1 LVNLRGVNMSEKS
14 SPMGKDF
21 ILFASKAS
29 RLMKDKKTK
38 QALNLCE
45 AGVRKF
51 PFYASGHF
59 VLGLCYEEVDKK
71 EDAKHEFERTLVY
84 DPAHLKAMRKISDF
98 YQETGL
104 QQIADEWL
112 VKEAL
117 YNPLDNALIS
127 TLKEK
132 NIYTLLNPV
141 QEEESLVETD
151 TAEDEQTETI
161 SVEKLLDGE
170 KINTEANDT
179 AESILEQDAESIV
192 EEDAQSLI
200 EELDPLTEDYS
211 KTEQEA
217 EDDLFEEEIEES
229 KDLDQFAN
237 MEDDFST
244 IINGY
249 FDKDESSTEKE
260 QTEGDEW
267 IEVENLLLDEDKAEE
282 TDKNVLELDSSKTDE
297 DIDPVNGKKRDDTE
311 LLLEQLSDLESGQEE
326 TNETGMSETGEEKG
340 APETIPEENNEPE
353 VEEPQHEEE
362 TQFIPPV
369 IESTTEPEPTAD
381 DEVTIK
387 DLMENPNLMT
397 PTFGEILVSQHKFAE
412 ARHIFSELLKKEPD
426 NTRFIKKIEFLDKFL
441 EAKKA

>member
-1 LVNLRGVNMSEKS
+1 MSEKS
-14 SPMGKDF
+14 SPMSKDF

-29 RLMKDKKTK
+29 RLMKDNKTK

-51 PFYASGHF
+51 PFYASGHY

-71 EDAKHEFERTLVY
+71 EDARHEFERTLVY
-84 DPAHLKAMRKISDF
+84 DPAHLKAMRKISSF

-104 QQIADEWL
+104 QQMAYEWL

-117 YNPLDNALIS
+117 YNPLDKELIS

-132 NIYTLLNPV
+132 NIYTLLSPV
-141 QEEESLVETD
+141 QEEENSVETD
-151 TAEDEQTETI
+151 TTDDVVAETGPVDELLAEEKSDTE
-161 SVEKLLDGE
+161 SVDATDS
-170 KINTEANDT
+170 ITEQ
-179 AESILEQDAESIV
+179 EAESIV

-211 KTEQEA
+211 KSGQEA
-217 EDDLFEEEIEES
+217 EDDLFEEEIEEN

-249 FDKDESSTEKE
+249 FDKDETSTEKE

-267 IEVENLLLDEDKAEE
+267 IEVENLLLDDEKAEKA
-282 TDKNVLELDSSKTDE
+282 DANLPDLDSSKSDE
-297 DIDPVNGKKRDDTE
+297 DLDPVNGKKRDDTE
-311 LLLEQLSDLESGQEE
+311 LLLEQLSDFESGREE
-326 TNETGMSETGEEKG
+326 TNETGMSETEEEKE
-340 APETIPEENNEPE
+340 APESVAEENTELE
-353 VEEPQHEEE
+353 AEEPRHEEE

-369 IESTTEPEPTAD
+369 IESSSEPEPDAD
-381 DEVTIK
+381 DEVTIN